1 LSRDEDKL
9 VINYFGKRALEYA
22 IECIITTGRE

>member
-22 IECIITTGRE
+22 VVL